1 MTDLRWGILSTARI
15 NDLVLGADAADFVA
29 VASRSAQRA
38 EAYAQE
44 KGIPRAHA
52 SYGALLADP
61 EIDAVYISLPNHLHV
76 PWAIR
81 ALEAGKHVLCEKP
94 FSRSAAEV
102 ERAFDAAEAAGLVLS
117 EGFMWRH
124 HPQVAQAQELLAGG
138 AVGRL
143 ALIRAR
149 FSAPVAGPEDPRL
162 SRAMDG
168 GALMDVG
175 CYCVSG
181 ARTMAGAEP
190 DACAAM
196 RTAGGQNVDVV
207 LTGLLGFGDGV
218 LAAIDCGFALP
229 AEDGLEVVGDA
240 GVLRLLDPWHAHE
253 PVIELERAGEA
264 VERVEVE
271 RVNSYGLELQDF
283 AAAVAGERPPLL
295 GRTDAVAQARVIE
308 TLYAAAEGRGG
319 G

>member
-15 NDLVLGADAADFVA
+15 NEKVLGAGAAEFVA
-29 VASRSAQRA
+29 VASRSAERA
-38 EAYAQE
+38 EAYARE
-44 KGIPRAHA
+44 KGIARAYG
-52 SYGALLADP
+52 SYEALLADP

-94 FSRSAAEV
+94 LSRRAAEV
-102 ERAFDAAEAAGLVLS
+102 ERAFDTAEAAGRVLA

-143 ALIRAR
+143 GLIRAR
-149 FSAPVAGPEDPRL
+149 FSAPVAAPGDPRL

-181 ARTMAGAEP
+181 ARTLAGAEP

-196 RTAGGQNVDVV
+196 RTVGGEDVDVV
-207 LTGLLGFGDGV
+207 LAGLLSFGDGV
-218 LAAIDCGFALP
+218 LAAIDCGFALT
-229 AEDGLEVVGDA
+229 AEDGLEAVGDA
-240 GVLRLLDPWHAHE
+240 GVLRLTDPWHARE
-253 PVIELERAGEA
+253 PAIEIERAGEPLQRIA
-264 VERVEVE
+264 VDQ
-271 RVNSYGLELQDF
+271 VNHYGLELIDF

-295 GRTDAVAQARVIE
+295 DRADAVAQARVVE
-308 TLYAAAEGRGG
+308 ALYEAAEVGG
-319 G
+319 